1 MNKLRHEEMILP
13 LRPKMT
19 IPKVRV
25 STATAKKTG
34 PLKRVHEPAMDVFR
48 ERSHGVM
55 GSGLAVLFA
64 LLLMASM

>member
-1 MNKLRHEEMILP
+1 
-13 LRPKMT
+13 
-19 IPKVRV
+19 
-25 STATAKKTG
+25 
-34 PLKRVHEPAMDVFR
+34 MDVFR